1 MAVKPEVRTIL
12 DLIEGTGGPPLSEQT
27 PEGLRTAYAA
37 LSAFGV
43 KDDVA
48 SVTDRTIP
56 GPAGDLPVRIY
67 VPATPAPV
75 ADGAGLPVLVWYHG
89 GGWVIGD
96 LETADSTVRAL
107 ANGAGTVVVSV
118 DYRLAPEH
126 PFPAAADD
134 AVAAVRWVADNAAEL
149 GVDPARLAVG
159 GDSAGGNLA
168 AVMAQQLRDGGPA
181 IAFQLLVYPVT
192 DAHLASPSIDENAE
206 GYFLTKEAMEWFSHH
221 YLGDHDPA
229 DPLVSPFCAPDA
241 ALSGL
246 PPGLT
251 ITAEFDPLRD
261 EGEAYAQ
268 RLRAAGVDMTAT
280 RYDGVIHGFFSMR
293 DMVPDGGTAID
304 EAGAALRSALK

>member
-1 MAVKPEVRTIL
+1 MAVKPEVRTVL
-12 DLIEGTGGPPLSEQT
+12 DLIEGTDAPPLSEQT

-48 SVTDRTIP
+48 SVVDSAIP

-75 ADGAGLPVLVWYHG
+75 AEGAGLPVLVWYHG

-96 LETADSTVRAL
+96 LETADSTVRAV
-107 ANGAGTVVVSV
+107 ANGAGAVVVSV

-126 PFPAAADD
+126 PFPAAVDD
-134 AVAAVRWVADNAAEL
+134 ALAAVRWVADNAAEL

-168 AVMAQQLRDGGPA
+168 AVVAQQLRDGGPA

-192 DAHLASPSIDENAE
+192 DAHLASPSVDENAE
-206 GYFLTKEAMEWFSHH
+206 GYFLEKETMEWFRGH
-221 YLGDHDPA
+221 YLGDGDRDDPRISPLAAA
-229 DPLVSPFCAPDA
+229 DG
-241 ALSGL
+241 ALTGL
-246 PPGLT
+246 PPALV
-251 ITAEFDPLRD
+251 ITAEYDPLRD
-261 EGEAYAQ
+261 EGEAYGE
-268 RLRAAGVDMTAT
+268 RLRQAGVDTTVT

-293 DMVPDGGTAID
+293 DMLPDGAAAVT
-304 EAGAALRSALK
+304 EAATALRKALT